1 MLNLLKGMGRAYLK
15 NKKAKEADKL
25 YESKRTDKY
34 APNEKNLSE
43 DTKKLNKQ
51 LNIAKNVGIGTAG
64 AIAGSAVVGK
74 AKQAFKDK
82 D

>member
-1 MLNLLKGMGRAYLK
+1 MINLLKGMGKAYLK
-15 NKKAKEADKL
+15 NKKAKQANKL

-34 APNEKNLSE
+34 GPNQNLSE

-64 AIAGSAVVGK
+64 AIAGAGVVGK
-74 AKQAFKDK
+74 AKQAFKEK

>member
-1 MLNLLKGMGRAYLK
+1 MLNLLKGMGKAYLK
-15 NKKAKEADKL
+15 NKKAKQANKL

-34 APNEKNLSE
+34 GPNQNLSE

-51 LNIAKNVGIGTAG
+51 LNIAKNVGIGAAG
-64 AIAGSAVVGK
+64 TIAGSAVVGK
-74 AKQAFKDK
+74 AKQAFKEK

>member
-1 MLNLLKGMGRAYLK
+1 MLNLLKGMGKAYLK
-15 NKKAKEADKL
+15 NKKAKQANKL

-34 APNEKNLSE
+34 GPNQNLSE

-64 AIAGSAVVGK
+64 TIAGAAVVGK
-74 AKQAFKDK
+74 AKQAFKEK

>member
-1 MLNLLKGMGRAYLK
+1 MLSLLKGMGKAYLK
-15 NKKAKEADKL
+15 NKKIKKADKL

-34 APNEKNLSE
+34 SPNQKLSE

-51 LNIAKNVGIGTAG
+51 LNIAKNVGIGAAG
-64 AIAGSAVVGK
+64 TIAGSAVVGK
-74 AKQAFKDK
+74 AKQAFKEK